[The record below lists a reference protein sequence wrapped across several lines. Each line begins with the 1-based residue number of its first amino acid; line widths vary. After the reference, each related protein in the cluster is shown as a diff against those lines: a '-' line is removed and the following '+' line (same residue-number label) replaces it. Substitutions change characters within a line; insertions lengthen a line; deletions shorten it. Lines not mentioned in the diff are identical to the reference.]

1 VALNGGKFYMAKKIV
16 EMMPPRC
23 KNPNAPS
30 PDDTGYLTYL
40 EPYFGGGSVLFAND
54 PEGIS
59 EIVNDIDKQLT
70 NFWKVLQ
77 NKEHFETF
85 LRLCEATPFSELQY
99 QDAQYYNA
107 ETDNLSTLAWKF
119 FIRNR
124 QSRQGLGTCFA
135 TLSKNRTRRGM
146 NEQAASWLSAIEG
159 LEEFHKRLQR
169 VVILTNE
176 ATWVI
181 RQHDSPRTFFYC
193 DPPYMHETRH
203 GGRGGEYK
211 YEMRDDQHQQLLETL
226 SKIKGRFI
234 LSSYAS
240 ELYSNFAMKHG
251 WKCDHI
257 DIDNKSS
264 GAKVKEIKTECLW
277 RNYG

>member
-1 VALNGGKFYMAKKIV
+1 VALNGGKFYMAKKII
-16 EMMPPRC
+16 ELMPPRC
-23 KNPNAPS
+23 KNSNAPS
-30 PDDTGYLTYL
+30 PSDMGYITYI
-40 EPYFGGGSVLFAND
+40 EPFFGGGSVLFANN

-77 NKEHFETF
+77 SKEHFENF
-85 LRLCEATPFSELQY
+85 LRLCQSTPFSELQY
-99 QDAQYYNA
+99 QDAQYFNA
-107 ETDNLSTLAWKF
+107 ETDNLPTLAWKF

-146 NEQAASWLSAIEG
+146 NEQAASWLSAIDG
-159 LEEFHKRLQR
+159 LEKFHKRLQR
-169 VVILTNE
+169 VVILTSE
-176 ATWVI
+176 ARYVI
-181 RQHDSPRTFFYC
+181 KNHDSSRTFFYV

-203 GGRGGEYK
+203 GGHGGEYK
-211 YEMRDDQHQQLLETL
+211 YEMSDYQHQQLLETL

-234 LSSYAS
+234 LSSYDS
-240 ELYSNFAMKHG
+240 ELYRNFAQKYS
-251 WKCDHI
+251 WKCNRI

-264 GAKVKEIKTECLW
+264 SAKVKEIKTECLW
-277 RNYG
+277 RNY